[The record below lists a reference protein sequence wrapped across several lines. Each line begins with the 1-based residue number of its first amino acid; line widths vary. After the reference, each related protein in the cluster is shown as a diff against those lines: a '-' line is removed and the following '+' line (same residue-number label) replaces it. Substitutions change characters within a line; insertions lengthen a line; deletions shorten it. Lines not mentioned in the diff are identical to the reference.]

1 MIRNIELVDFLA
13 HSNTKLEFEND
24 ATVFVGDNGAGKSSI
39 IDAIT
44 FSLFGEHTRKNN
56 KGLIRRGANQGFA
69 KIEFSANGKNYQ
81 AIRKIDS
88 KGTLTAQFAEDVNG
102 KLIPIAEGERKQF
115 GESMTKH
122 VEETLGMD
130 FEKLKI
136 ASIVQQGELNS
147 IIKAKPKE
155 FKELLN
161 TIIGIDK
168 LDTALA
174 SMRTV
179 QREFRSTIQKKFGYD
194 DIQIVENKITEY
206 QNESK
211 NAHPRLEQLD
221 VEKKEQELLIS
232 KLEKQIQ
239 NDSTKESQ
247 LKDLESR
254 KKEWQEYAK
263 DVIKSIQNEVAEKEE
278 IVNECKP
285 CFAISKNKNEI
296 ESEINKIQKELSVI
310 ESELN
315 DVEKKQVRLEEHEEL
330 AEKLV
335 LKDGKCPVCDST
347 VEHLKPLF
355 QKKHIEDEIKE
366 IEKKI
371 EKLEDEKNELE
382 QNIDSLSDDL
392 EESKKAETILSTYKI
407 KNESQ
412 LDEII
417 AEIKM
422 KVKQMQKIP
431 LTVNSGQLVETASL
445 DSHAKTIYENIVSLE
460 KSTSGFDQ
468 QELLKNIE
476 SRDGSMN
483 RLSQINQEEGE
494 ISGNI
499 KKAEMELE
507 KLDSTLTELKH
518 VQGYVTELEQI
529 QENVYN
535 RDGPVGKSLRS
546 WSLEI
551 ISQKASEY
559 LEKLNTK
566 IQRISLS
573 EKTRDVSISCYS
585 RSTMLD
591 LESLSGGE
599 QVSIALSLRLGMA
612 HLLGSANLNFMI
624 IDEPTTHL
632 DSERRKAL
640 GEVLSQLANIR
651 GENAS
656 MQFVI
661 ISHDAEIFVNIF
673 CCESVDEKIF
683 LSTSFDD
690 FDFLKYSNLF
700 EMYEFTDSPIFS
712 VEPNPIDVSLTCRIF
727 AARS

>member
-13 HSNTKLEFEND
+13 HSNTKLDFD
-24 ATVFVGDNGAGKSSI
+24 SGATVFVGDNGAGKSSI
-39 IDAIT
+39 VDAIT
-44 FSLFGEHTRKNN
+44 FSLFGESRLGIKK
-56 KGLIRRGANQGFA
+56 KGLIRRGSNQGYA

-194 DIQIVENKITEY
+194 DIQVVENKITEY

-211 NAHPRLEQLD
+211 NAQPRLEQLD

-315 DVEKKQVRLEEHEEL
+315 DLEKKQVRLEEHEEL

-347 VEHLKPLF
+347 VDHLKPLF

-371 EKLEDEKNELE
+371 EKLENEKDELE
-382 QNIDSLSDDL
+382 QNIGSLSNDL

-407 KNESQ
+407 KNESE
-412 LDEII
+412 LDGIA
-417 AEIKM
+417 AEIKA

-431 LTVNSGQLVETASL
+431 ITINSGQLVEAASL

-468 QELLKNIE
+468 QEFLKNIE
-476 SRDGSMN
+476 SRDGSMT
-483 RLSQINQEEGE
+483 RLSQINQEYGE

-499 KKAEMELE
+499 KKAKMELE

-573 EKTRDVSISCYS
+573 EKTRDVDISCYS
-585 RSTMLD
+585 RNTTLD

-599 QVSIALSLRLGMA
+599 QVSVALALRLGMS
-612 HLLGSANLNFMI
+612 HLLGASNLNFMI
-624 IDEPTTHL
+624 LDEPTAHL
-632 DSERRKAL
+632 DSERRKSL
-640 GEVLSQLANIR
+640 VNVLSQLTNLK
-651 GENAS
+651 EDDSS
-656 MQFVI
+656 MQFI
-661 ISHDAEIFVNIF
+661 IITHDAEIF
-673 CCESVDEKIF
+673 
-683 LSTSFDD
+683 DD
-690 FDFLKYSNLF
+690 S
-700 EMYEFTDSPIFS
+700 S
-712 VEPNPIDVSLTCRIF
+712 VENIYKFESNPNGTIVSRL
-727 AARS
+727 

>member
-1 MIRNIELVDFLA
+1 MIRSIELVDFLA
-13 HSNTKLEFEND
+13 HSNTKLEFDNN

-56 KGLIRRGANQGFA
+56 KGLIRRGANQGFT

-147 IIKAKPKE
+147 IIKSKPKE

-161 TIIGIDK
+161 AIIGIDK

-179 QREFRSTIQKKFGYD
+179 QREFRSTIQKKIGYD
-194 DIQIVENKITEY
+194 DIQVVENKITEY

-211 NAHPRLEQLD
+211 NAQPRLEQLD

-239 NDSTKESQ
+239 SDSTKESQ
-247 LKDLESR
+247 LRDLVSR

-285 CFAISKNKNEI
+285 CFALSKNKNEI

-310 ESELN
+310 KSELSSL
-315 DVEKKQVRLEEHEEL
+315 EKKQVRLEEHEEL

-347 VEHLKPLF
+347 VDHLKPLF

-366 IEKKI
+366 IKNKTK
-371 EKLEDEKNELE
+371 KLENEKDELE

-392 EESKKAETILSTYKI
+392 EKSKKAETILSTYKI
-407 KNESQ
+407 KNESE
-412 LDEII
+412 LDLIV
-417 AEIKM
+417 AEIKA

-431 LTVNSGQLVETASL
+431 ITINSGQLVEAASI

-468 QELLKNIE
+468 QEFFKNIE
-476 SRDGSMN
+476 SRDGSMT
-483 RLSQINQEEGE
+483 RLSQINQEYGE

-499 KKAEMELE
+499 KKAKMELE
-507 KLDSTLTELKH
+507 KLDSVLIELKY

-535 RDGPVGKSLRS
+535 RDGPVGKSLRFVGLGNYFTES
-546 WSLEI
+546 I
-551 ISQKASEY
+551 
-559 LEKLNTK
+559 
-566 IQRISLS
+566 RISG
-573 EKTRDVSISCYS
+573 KTQHKDSK
-585 RSTMLD
+585 
-591 LESLSGGE
+591 
-599 QVSIALSLRLGMA
+599 
-612 HLLGSANLNFMI
+612 NFI
-624 IDEPTTHL
+624 V
-632 DSERRKAL
+632 RK
-640 GEVLSQLANIR
+640 N
-651 GENAS
+651 
-656 MQFVI
+656 
-661 ISHDAEIFVNIF
+661 
-673 CCESVDEKIF
+673 
-683 LSTSFDD
+683 T
-690 FDFLKYSNLF
+690 
-700 EMYEFTDSPIFS
+700 
-712 VEPNPIDVSLTCRIF
+712 
-727 AARS
+727 

>member
-1 MIRNIELVDFLA
+1 
-13 HSNTKLEFEND
+13 
-24 ATVFVGDNGAGKSSI
+24 
-39 IDAIT
+39 
-44 FSLFGEHTRKNN
+44 
-56 KGLIRRGANQGFA
+56 
-69 KIEFSANGKNYQ
+69 
-81 AIRKIDS
+81 
-88 KGTLTAQFAEDVNG
+88 
-102 KLIPIAEGERKQF
+102 
-115 GESMTKH
+115 
-122 VEETLGMD
+122 MD

-136 ASIVQQGELNS
+136 ASIVQQGELSS

-168 LDTALA
+168 LDAALA

-194 DIQIVENKITEY
+194 DTQVELLENKIAEY

-211 NAHPRLEQLD
+211 NAQPRLEELG
-221 VEKKEQELLIS
+221 VEKKEQELLIA

-239 NDSTKESQ
+239 SDSTKESQ

-278 IVNECKP
+278 IVKECKP
-285 CFAISKNKNEI
+285 CFAISKNKNDI
-296 ESEINKIQKELSVI
+296 ESEINKIQEKLTAI
-310 ESELN
+310 ESELG
-315 DVEKKQVRLEEHEEL
+315 DLEKKQVRLEEHEEL

-335 LKDGKCPVCDST
+335 LKDGKCPVCDSA
-347 VEHLKPLF
+347 VDHLKPLF

-371 EKLEDEKNELE
+371 EKLENEKDELE

-407 KNESQ
+407 KNQSQ

-431 LTVNSGQLVETASL
+431 LTINSGQLVEAASL

-460 KSTSGFDQ
+460 KSTKGFDQ
-468 QELLKNIE
+468 REFLKNIE
-476 SRDGSMN
+476 SRANSMTK
-483 RLSQINQEEGE
+483 LSQINQEYGE
-494 ISGNI
+494 ISGNV
-499 KKAEMELE
+499 KKAKAELE
-507 KLDSTLTELKH
+507 KLDSTLTELKY
-518 VQGYVTELEQI
+518 VVGYVTELENI

-546 WSLEI
+546 WALEI
-551 ISQKASEY
+551 ISQKASDY
-559 LEKLNTK
+559 LEKLNIK

-573 EKTRDVSISCYS
+573 EKTRDVNISCYS
-585 RSTMLD
+585 RDTMLE

-599 QVSIALSLRLGMA
+599 QVSIALALRLGMS
-612 HLLGSANLNFMI
+612 HLLGSSNLNFMI
-624 IDEPTTHL
+624 LDEPTAHL
-632 DSERRKAL
+632 D
-640 GEVLSQLANIR
+640 LSLIH
-651 GENAS
+651 
-656 MQFVI
+656 I
-661 ISHDAEIFVNIF
+661 
-673 CCESVDEKIF
+673 
-683 LSTSFDD
+683 
-690 FDFLKYSNLF
+690 
-700 EMYEFTDSPIFS
+700 
-712 VEPNPIDVSLTCRIF
+712 
-727 AARS
+727 

>member
-1 MIRNIELVDFLA
+1 MIRSIELVDFLS
-13 HSNTKLEFEND
+13 HSDTKLEFD
-24 ATVFVGDNGAGKSSI
+24 SGATVFVGENGAGKSSI

-69 KIEFSANGKNYQ
+69 RIEFSANGKNYQ

-88 KGTLTAQFAEDVNG
+88 KGILTAQFAEDVNG

-122 VEETLGMD
+122 VEKTLGMD

-194 DIQIVENKITEY
+194 DIQVVENKIAEY

-211 NAHPRLEQLD
+211 KAQPRLEYLD

-239 NDSTKESQ
+239 NDSTKQSQ

-263 DVIKSIQNEVAEKEE
+263 DVIKSIQNEVTEKEE

-285 CFAISKNKNEI
+285 CFALSKNKNEI
-296 ESEINKIQKELSVI
+296 ESEINKNQKGLSVV
-310 ESELN
+310 ESELSSL
-315 DVEKKQVRLEEHEEL
+315 EKKQVRLEEHEEL

-347 VEHLKPLF
+347 VDHLKPLF

-371 EKLEDEKNELE
+371 EKLEDEKNEHE
-382 QNIDSLSDDL
+382 QNIDSISDNL

-417 AEIKM
+417 VEIKM

-431 LTVNSGQLVETASL
+431 LTVNSSQLVEVASL

-460 KSTSGFDQ
+460 KSTKGFDQ
-468 QELLKNIE
+468 QEFLKNIE
-476 SRDGSMN
+476 SKDSSMT
-483 RLSQINQEEGE
+483 RLTQINQEYGE

-499 KKAEMELE
+499 KKAKMELE
-507 KLDSTLTELKH
+507 KLGSTLTELKH
-518 VQGYVTELEQI
+518 VEGYVTELEHI

-546 WSLEI
+546 WALEI

-573 EKTRDVSISCYS
+573 EKTRDVNISCYS
-585 RSTMLD
+585 RNTTLD
-591 LESLSGGE
+591 IESLSGGE
-599 QVSIALSLRLGMA
+599 QVSVALALRLGMS
-612 HLLGSANLNFMI
+612 HLLGASNLNFMI
-624 IDEPTTHL
+624 LDEPTAHL
-632 DSERRKAL
+632 DSERRKSL
-640 GEVLSQLANIR
+640 VNVLSQLTSLK
-651 GENAS
+651 EDSS
-656 MQFVI
+656 MQFI
-661 ISHDAEIFVNIF
+661 IITHDAEIF
-673 CCESVDEKIF
+673 
-683 LSTSFDD
+683 DD
-690 FDFLKYSNLF
+690 S
-700 EMYEFTDSPIFS
+700 S
-712 VEPNPIDVSLTCRIF
+712 VENIYKFESNPNGTVVSRL
-727 AARS
+727 

>member
-1 MIRNIELVDFLA
+1 MIRSIELIDFLA
-13 HSNTKLEFEND
+13 HSNTKLEFDND

-69 KIEFSANGKNYQ
+69 KIEFTSNGKNYQ

-88 KGTLTAQFAEDVNG
+88 KGTLTAQFAEDLDG

-136 ASIVQQGELNS
+136 ASIVQQGELSS

-174 SMRTV
+174 LMRTV
-179 QREFRSTIQKKFGYD
+179 QKEFRTSIQEKFGYD
-194 DIQIVENKITEY
+194 DTQIQLIEDKITEY
-206 QNESK
+206 ENESE
-211 NAHPRLEQLD
+211 NAQPKLEQLSM
-221 VEKKEQELLIS
+221 EKKKQELLIS

-239 NDSTKESQ
+239 DDSTKESQ

-254 KKEWQEYAK
+254 KNEWKEYAM
-263 DVIKSIQNEVAEKEE
+263 DIIKSIKKEVAEKEE

-285 CFAISKNKNEI
+285 CFGLSKNKNEI
-296 ESEINKIQKELSVI
+296 ELEINKIQKKVSAI
-310 ESELN
+310 ESELS
-315 DVEKKQVRLEEHEEL
+315 DLEKKQVRLEEHEEL

-335 LKDGKCPVCDST
+335 LKDGKCPVCDSS
-347 VEHLKPLF
+347 VDHLKPLF
-355 QKKHIEDEIKE
+355 QKKHIENE
-366 IEKKI
+366 IEGIKKKVT
-371 EKLEDEKNELE
+371 ELENDKDELE
-382 QNIDSLSDDL
+382 QNTVKLSHEL
-392 EESKKAETILSTYKI
+392 EKAKKAETILSTHKI

-431 LTVNSGQLVETASL
+431 LTVNSGQLVETATL
-445 DSHAKTIYENIVSLE
+445 DSHAKTIYENIISLE
-460 KSTSGFDQ
+460 TSTKGFDQ
-468 QELLKNIE
+468 QKFLENIQSRE
-476 SRDGSMN
+476 SSRH
-483 RLSQINQEEGE
+483 RLSQINQEYGE
-494 ISGNI
+494 ISGKN
-499 KKAEMELE
+499 KQVKMELD
-507 KLDSTLTELKH
+507 KLGSTLKELKH
-518 VQGYVTELEQI
+518 VKEYVTELELI
-529 QENVYN
+529 QKNVYE
-535 RDGPVGKSLRS
+535 REGPVSKSLRS
-546 WSLEI
+546 WALEI

-559 LEKLNTK
+559 LENLNTK

-573 EKTRDVSISCYS
+573 EKTRDVNISCYS
-585 RSTMLD
+585 RNAVLD

-599 QVSIALSLRLGMA
+599 QVSVALALRLGMS
-612 HLLGSANLNFMI
+612 HLLGASNLNFMI
-624 IDEPTTHL
+624 LDEPTAHL
-632 DSERRKAL
+632 DSERRKSL
-640 GEVLSQLANIR
+640 VNVLSQLINLK
-651 GENAS
+651 EDDSS
-656 MQFVI
+656 MQFI
-661 ISHDAEIFVNIF
+661 IITHDAEIF
-673 CCESVDEKIF
+673 
-683 LSTSFDD
+683 DD
-690 FDFLKYSNLF
+690 S
-700 EMYEFTDSPIFS
+700 S
-712 VEPNPIDVSLTCRIF
+712 VENIYKFESAPDGTIVSRL
-727 AARS
+727 

>member
-13 HSNTKLEFEND
+13 HSNTKLGFEND

-44 FSLFGEHTRKNN
+44 FSLFGEHTRKNT

-136 ASIVQQGELNS
+136 ASIVQQGELSS

-168 LDTALA
+168 LDAALT

-179 QREFRSTIQKKFGYD
+179 QREFRNTIQKKFGYD
-194 DIQIVENKITEY
+194 DTQVELLENKITEY

-211 NAHPRLEQLD
+211 NAQPRLEHLD
-221 VEKKEQELLIS
+221 VEKKEQESLIT

-254 KKEWQEYAK
+254 KKEWQEYAR

-285 CFAISKNKNEI
+285 CFAVSKNKNDI
-296 ESEINKIQKELSVI
+296 ESEINKIQEKLSSI
-310 ESELN
+310 ESELS
-315 DVEKKQVRLEEHEEL
+315 DLEKKQVRLEEHEEL

-347 VEHLKPLF
+347 VDHLKPLF

-371 EKLEDEKNELE
+371 EKLENKKDELE
-382 QNIDSLSDDL
+382 QNVDSLSDDL
-392 EESKKAETILSTYKI
+392 EESKKAETILGTHKI
-407 KNESQ
+407 KNQSQ

-431 LTVNSGQLVETASL
+431 LTINSGQLVEAASL
-445 DSHAKTIYENIVSLE
+445 DSHGKTIYENIISLE
-460 KSTSGFDQ
+460 KSTKGFDQ
-468 QELLKNIE
+468 KEFLKNIE
-476 SRDGSMN
+476 SRANSMT
-483 RLSQINQEEGE
+483 RLSQINQEYGE

-499 KKAEMELE
+499 KKAKMELE
-507 KLDSTLTELKH
+507 KLDSTLAELKH
-518 VQGYVTELEQI
+518 VVGYVTELENI

-546 WSLEI
+546 WALEI
-551 ISQKASEY
+551 ISQKASDY

-566 IQRISLS
+566 IQRLSLS
-573 EKTRDVSISCYS
+573 EKTRDVNISCYS
-585 RSTMLD
+585 RNTTLD

-599 QVSIALSLRLGMA
+599 QVSIALALRLGMS
-612 HLLGSANLNFMI
+612 HLLGSSNLNFMI
-624 IDEPTTHL
+624 LDEPTAHL
-632 DSERRKAL
+632 DGERRKSL
-640 GEVLSQLANIR
+640 VNVLSQLTSLK
-651 GENAS
+651 EDSS
-656 MQFVI
+656 MQFI
-661 ISHDAEIFVNIF
+661 IITHDAEIFDDSAVENIYKF
-673 CCESVDEKIF
+673 ES
-683 LSTSFDD
+683 
-690 FDFLKYSNLF
+690 N
-700 EMYEFTDSPIFS
+700 
-712 VEPNPIDVSLTCRIF
+712 PNGTIVSRL
-727 AARS
+727 

>member
-1 MIRNIELVDFLA
+1 MIYDVELVNFLA
-13 HSNTKLEFEND
+13 HSDTKLEFD
-24 ATVFVGDNGAGKSSI
+24 SGATVFVGENGAGKSSI

-88 KGTLTAQFAEDVNG
+88 KGTLTAQFAENVDG
-102 KLIPIAEGERKQF
+102 KYSAIVEGERKQF

-122 VEETLGMD
+122 VEEAFAMD
-130 FEKLKI
+130 FEKLQI

-161 TIIGIDK
+161 AIIGIDK

-179 QREFRSTIQKKFGYD
+179 QREFRSSIQEKFGYD
-194 DIQIVENKITEY
+194 DTQVVPLENKIAEY
-206 QNESK
+206 ENESK
-211 NAHPRLEQLD
+211 NAQPRLEQLD

-296 ESEINKIQKELSVI
+296 ESEIDKIQKEFSII
-310 ESELN
+310 ESELS
-315 DVEKKQVRLEEHEEL
+315 DLEKKQVRLEEHEEL

-347 VEHLKPLF
+347 VNHLKPLF
-355 QKKHIEDEIKE
+355 QKKHIEDEIDGIRKKVDELENKKE
-366 IEKKI
+366 
-371 EKLEDEKNELE
+371 ELE
-382 QNIDSLSDDL
+382 QNNVSLTNDL
-392 EESKKAETILSTYKI
+392 EEIKKAETILSTHKI

-412 LDEII
+412 LDKIS
-417 AEIKM
+417 AEIKA

-431 LTVNSGQLVETASL
+431 LTIIPGQLVGVTNL
-445 DSHAKTIYENIVSLE
+445 DSHAKTIYESIVSLE

-468 QELLKNIE
+468 QELQKSIE
-476 SRDGSMN
+476 SRANSMT
-483 RLSQINQEEGE
+483 RLTQINQEYGE

-499 KKAEMELE
+499 KKAKIELE
-507 KLDSTLTELKH
+507 KLGSTLKELKH
-518 VQGYVTELEQI
+518 VERYVTELENI

-573 EKTRDVSISCYS
+573 EKTRDVNISCYS
-585 RSTMLD
+585 RNTTLD
-591 LESLSGGE
+591 IESLSGGE
-599 QVSIALSLRLGMA
+599 QVSVALALRLGMS
-612 HLLGSANLNFMI
+612 HLLGASNLNFMI
-624 IDEPTTHL
+624 LDEPTAHL
-632 DSERRKAL
+632 DGERRKSL
-640 GEVLSQLANIR
+640 VNVLSQLTSLK
-651 GENAS
+651 EDSS
-656 MQFVI
+656 MQFI
-661 ISHDAEIFVNIF
+661 IITHDAEIFDDSSVENIYKF
-673 CCESVDEKIF
+673 
-683 LSTSFDD
+683 
-690 FDFLKYSNLF
+690 
-700 EMYEFTDSPIFS
+700 
-712 VEPNPIDVSLTCRIF
+712 EPNPNGTIVSRL
-727 AARS
+727 

>member
-1 MIRNIELVDFLA
+1 MIRNIELVDFLS
-13 HSNTKLEFEND
+13 HSDTKLEFD
-24 ATVFVGDNGAGKSSI
+24 SGATVFVGENGSGKSSI

-88 KGTLTAQFAEDVNG
+88 KGTLTAQFAEDVDG

-122 VEETLGMD
+122 VEEVFAMD
-130 FEKLKI
+130 FEKLQI

-161 TIIGIDK
+161 AIIGIDK

-179 QREFRSTIQKKFGYD
+179 QREFRSSIQEKFGYD
-194 DIQIVENKITEY
+194 DTQIQFIENKITEY
-206 QNESK
+206 ENESE
-211 NAHPRLEQLD
+211 NAQPKLERLAA
-221 VEKKEQELLIS
+221 EKKEQEVLIS
-232 KLEKQIQ
+232 KLEEQIK

-254 KKEWQEYAK
+254 KNEWQEYAMQ
-263 DVIKSIQNEVAEKEE
+263 VIKSIKKEVAEKEE

-285 CFAISKNKNEI
+285 CFAISKNRNET
-296 ESEINKIQKELSVI
+296 ESGINKVQAKLSAA
-310 ESELN
+310 ESELS
-315 DVEKKQVRLEEHEEL
+315 DLEKKRIRLEEHEEL

-335 LKDGKCPVCDST
+335 LKDGKCPVCDSS
-347 VEHLKPLF
+347 VDHLKPLF
-355 QKKHIEDEIKE
+355 QKKHIEDELDMIGKKVVELKNEKE
-366 IEKKI
+366 INVVEL
-371 EKLEDEKNELE
+371 EKLA
-382 QNIDSLSDDL
+382 DDL
-392 EESKKAETILSTYKI
+392 EEAKKAETILSTYKI

-412 LDEII
+412 LDEIV
-417 AEIKM
+417 AEIKT
-422 KVKQMQKIP
+422 KVKQMQNIP
-431 LTVNSGQLVETASL
+431 LTIIPGQLVGVASL
-445 DSHAKTIYENIVSLE
+445 DSHAKTIYESVVELE
-460 KSTSGFDQ
+460 KSTRGFDQ
-468 QELLKNIE
+468 QEFLKNIE
-476 SRDGSMN
+476 SRADSMT
-483 RLSQINQEEGE
+483 RLSQINQEYGE

-499 KKAEMELE
+499 KKTKMELE

-518 VQGYVTELEQI
+518 VQSYVTELERI
-529 QENVYN
+529 EENVYN

-546 WSLEI
+546 WALEI

-573 EKTRDVSISCYS
+573 EKTRDVNISCYS
-585 RSTMLD
+585 RNTTLD

-599 QVSIALSLRLGMA
+599 QVSVALALRLGMS
-612 HLLGSANLNFMI
+612 HLLGASNLNFMI
-624 IDEPTTHL
+624 LDEPTAHL
-632 DSERRKAL
+632 DSERRKSL
-640 GEVLSQLANIR
+640 VNVLSQLTSLK
-651 GENAS
+651 EDDSS
-656 MQFVI
+656 MQFI
-661 ISHDAEIFVNIF
+661 IITHDAEIF
-673 CCESVDEKIF
+673 
-683 LSTSFDD
+683 DD
-690 FDFLKYSNLF
+690 S
-700 EMYEFTDSPIFS
+700 S
-712 VEPNPIDVSLTCRIF
+712 VENIYKFESNPNGTIVSRL
-727 AARS
+727 

>member
-24 ATVFVGDNGAGKSSI
+24 ATVFVGYNGAGKSSI

-44 FSLFGEHTRKNN
+44 FSLFGEHTRKNT

-88 KGTLTAQFAEDVNG
+88 KGTLTAQFAEDVDG
-102 KLIPIAEGERKQF
+102 KLVPIAEGERKQF

-136 ASIVQQGELNS
+136 ASIVQQGELSS

-168 LDTALA
+168 LDTALT

-194 DIQIVENKITEY
+194 DTQVKLVESKIAEY

-211 NAHPRLEQLD
+211 NARPKLEQLD
-221 VEKKEQELLIS
+221 VEKKEQESLIS

-239 NDSTKESQ
+239 NDLTKESQ

-278 IVNECKP
+278 IVNKCKP

-310 ESELN
+310 ESELS
-315 DVEKKQVRLEEHEEL
+315 DLEKKQMRLEEHEEL

-335 LKDGKCPVCDST
+335 LKNGKCPVCDST
-347 VEHLKPLF
+347 VNHLKPLF

-371 EKLEDEKNELE
+371 EKLENEKDELE
-382 QNIDSLSDDL
+382 QNIGSLSDDL

-407 KNESQ
+407 KNESE
-412 LDEII
+412 LDGI
-417 AEIKM
+417 ATEIKA

-431 LTVNSGQLVETASL
+431 ITINSGQLVEAASL

-460 KSTSGFDQ
+460 KSTKGFDQ
-468 QELLKNIE
+468 QEFLKNIE
-476 SRDGSMN
+476 SRDGSMT
-483 RLSQINQEEGE
+483 RLSQINQEYGE

-499 KKAEMELE
+499 KKANVELE
-507 KLDSTLTELKH
+507 KLDSILTELKY
-518 VQGYVTELEQI
+518 VQGYVTELEHI

-546 WSLEI
+546 WALEI

-573 EKTRDVSISCYS
+573 EKTRDVNISCYS
-585 RSTMLD
+585 RNTIFD

-599 QVSIALSLRLGMA
+599 QVSVALALRLGMS
-612 HLLGSANLNFMI
+612 HLLGASNLNFMI
-624 IDEPTTHL
+624 LDEPTAHL
-632 DSERRKAL
+632 DNERRKSL
-640 GEVLSQLANIR
+640 VNVLSQLTSLK
-651 GENAS
+651 EDDSS
-656 MQFVI
+656 MQFI
-661 ISHDAEIFVNIF
+661 IITHDAEIF
-673 CCESVDEKIF
+673 
-683 LSTSFDD
+683 DD
-690 FDFLKYSNLF
+690 S
-700 EMYEFTDSPIFS
+700 S
-712 VEPNPIDVSLTCRIF
+712 VENIYKFESNPNGTLVSRL
-727 AARS
+727 

>member
-1 MIRNIELVDFLA
+1 MIRNVELVDFLS
-13 HSNTKLEFEND
+13 HSDTKLEFD
-24 ATVFVGDNGAGKSSI
+24 SGATVFVGDNGAGKSSI

-88 KGTLTAQFAEDVNG
+88 KGTLTAQFAEDVDG

-122 VEETLGMD
+122 VEEAFAMD
-130 FEKLKI
+130 FEKLQI

-161 TIIGIDK
+161 AIIGIDK

-179 QREFRSTIQKKFGYD
+179 QREFRSSIQEKFGYD
-194 DIQIVENKITEY
+194 DTQVVLLENKITEY
-206 QNESK
+206 ENESK
-211 NAHPRLEQLD
+211 NAQPKLEQLD

-285 CFAISKNKNEI
+285 CFAISKNRNEVETKI
-296 ESEINKIQKELSVI
+296 NESQEKLSAV

-315 DVEKKQVRLEEHEEL
+315 DLEKKQVRLEEHEEL

-335 LKDGKCPVCDST
+335 LKDGKCPVCDSL
-347 VEHLKPLF
+347 VDHLKPLF
-355 QKKHIEDEIKE
+355 QKKHIEEE
-366 IEKKI
+366 IEVIQKKVLELKH
-371 EKLEDEKNELE
+371 EKDEFEQNTVKLSHELE
-382 QNIDSLSDDL
+382 KA
-392 EESKKAETILSTYKI
+392 KKAETILSTHKI

-417 AEIKM
+417 TEIKM

-431 LTVNSGQLVETASL
+431 LTVNSDQLVETATL
-445 DSHAKTIYENIVSLE
+445 DSHAKTIYENILSLE
-460 KSTSGFDQ
+460 TSTKGFDQ
-468 QELLKNIE
+468 QKFLENIQSRE
-476 SRDGSMN
+476 SSRH
-483 RLSQINQEEGE
+483 RLSQINENYGE
-494 ISGNI
+494 ISGKN
-499 KKAEMELE
+499 KQVKMELD
-507 KLDSTLTELKH
+507 KLGSVLKELKH
-518 VQGYVTELEQI
+518 VKGYVTELELI
-529 QENVYN
+529 QKNVYE
-535 RDGPVGKSLRS
+535 REGPVSKSLRS
-546 WSLEI
+546 WALEI

-559 LEKLNTK
+559 LENLNTK

-573 EKTRDVSISCYS
+573 EKTRDVNISCYS
-585 RSTMLD
+585 RNTVLEI
-591 LESLSGGE
+591 ESLSGGE
-599 QVSIALSLRLGMA
+599 QVSVALALRLGMS
-612 HLLGSANLNFMI
+612 HLLGASNLNFMI
-624 IDEPTTHL
+624 LDEPTAHL
-632 DSERRKAL
+632 DSERRKSL
-640 GEVLSQLANIR
+640 VNVLSQLINLK
-651 GENAS
+651 ENNSS
-656 MQFVI
+656 MQFI
-661 ISHDAEIFVNIF
+661 IITHDAEIF
-673 CCESVDEKIF
+673 
-683 LSTSFDD
+683 DD
-690 FDFLKYSNLF
+690 S
-700 EMYEFTDSPIFS
+700 S
-712 VEPNPIDVSLTCRIF
+712 VENIYKFESAPDGTIVSRL
-727 AARS
+727 

>member
-1 MIRNIELVDFLA
+1 MIRSIELVDFLA

-194 DIQIVENKITEY
+194 DIQVVENKITEY

-211 NAHPRLEQLD
+211 NAQPRLEQLD

-263 DVIKSIQNEVAEKEE
+263 DVIKSIQNEVTEKEE

-285 CFAISKNKNEI
+285 CFTISKNKNEI

-310 ESELN
+310 ESELSSL
-315 DVEKKQVRLEEHEEL
+315 EKKQVRLEEHEEL

-347 VEHLKPLF
+347 VDHLKPLF

-371 EKLEDEKNELE
+371 EKLENEKDELE
-382 QNIDSLSDDL
+382 QNIHSLSNDL

-407 KNESQ
+407 KNESE
-412 LDEII
+412 LDGIV
-417 AEIKM
+417 AEIKA

-431 LTVNSGQLVETASL
+431 ITINSGQLVEAASL

-468 QELLKNIE
+468 QEFLKNIE
-476 SRDGSMN
+476 SRDGSMT
-483 RLSQINQEEGE
+483 RLSQINQEYGE

-499 KKAEMELE
+499 KKAKMELE
-507 KLDSTLTELKH
+507 KLDLTLTELKH

-573 EKTRDVSISCYS
+573 EKTRDVDISCYS
-585 RSTMLD
+585 RNTTLD

-599 QVSIALSLRLGMA
+599 QVSVALALRLGMS
-612 HLLGSANLNFMI
+612 HLLGASNLNFMI
-624 IDEPTTHL
+624 LDEPTAHL
-632 DSERRKAL
+632 DNERRKSL
-640 GEVLSQLANIR
+640 VNVLSQLTNLK
-651 GENAS
+651 EDDSS
-656 MQFVI
+656 MQFI
-661 ISHDAEIFVNIF
+661 IITHDAEIF
-673 CCESVDEKIF
+673 
-683 LSTSFDD
+683 DD
-690 FDFLKYSNLF
+690 S
-700 EMYEFTDSPIFS
+700 S
-712 VEPNPIDVSLTCRIF
+712 VENIYKFESAPDGTMVSRL
-727 AARS
+727 